1 MLKNRFL
8 LVNAIALI
16 TMMNISCSG
25 RHDAAESEAVLNT
38 IATRVSV
45 RSYQDKA
52 IDSATIE
59 KLLRAGMAAPSARN
73 LQPWHFIA
81 VTDKTLLQAL
91 ADGNSH
97 ASMLAGA
104 PLAIVVCG
112 NMDKAGGLD
121 MWIQDCAAAAEN
133 ILLAAHAMGLGA
145 VWTANHPYA
154 DRMEVTSEVLH
165 LPQNIVPFCVI
176 PIGYPDGNEAPKDKW
191 NPENVTYN
199 AFADGTAAGQTAGKV
214 AAESDF
220 KEFDITGDFRGNPF
234 TWFKGNGLLL
244 AAGDR
249 QSHNAMTI
257 GWGMLGNIWGEEV
270 NTITVF
276 VAPSRYTQ
284 QFMEKHKYF
293 TVMKFDDNQQ
303 EILRYMGTNSG
314 RDGDKAEALGLHT
327 AYTEHGAPY
336 YLEAR
341 EVYECEIIYRNQF
354 EKTGFSDV
362 PQKRYQNFPAGIH
375 HAYIGKVLEA
385 KRR

>member
-1 MLKNRFL
+1 MNSNRKNRPCSPEANEETGQTMGRDFADKL
-8 LVNAIALI
+8 ARRQLYSHVPEDEDGAAL
-16 TMMNISCSG
+16 
-25 RHDAAESEAVLNT
+25 
-38 IATRVSV
+38 
-45 RSYQDKA
+45 
-52 IDSATIE
+52 
-59 KLLRAGMAAPSARN
+59 
-73 LQPWHFIA
+73 
-81 VTDKTLLQAL
+81 TDY
-91 ADGNSH
+91 
-97 ASMLAGA
+97 
-104 PLAIVVCG
+104 
-112 NMDKAGGLD
+112 
-121 MWIQDCAAAAEN
+121 
-133 ILLAAHAMGLGA
+133 LAAHFSRFDRAGWDNAIKTGLVTVNGLPALPGA
-145 VWTANHPYA
+145 TVKRH
-154 DRMEVTSEVLH
+154 DR
-165 LPQNIVPFCVI
+165 
-176 PIGYPDGNEAPKDKW
+176 IGYWPPETPEPDAELYFRVVYEDDSLLVIDKPGNLCVHPTGPFFRHTLWHLVGSQYGEIRFVHRLDR
-191 NPENVTYN
+191 ETSGLVI
-199 AFADGTAAGQTAGKV
+199 AARTRRG
-214 AAESDF
+214 AAAMDNGNTPVR
-220 KEFDITGDFRGNPF
+220 KEYLALVTGDFRGNPF